1 MDLPPIPVP
10 MRPPNAA
17 VKPVAP
23 VHRADPQADAQA
35 REAAQAFEAAFL
47 AEMLKHSGLNEM
59 PSSFGG
65 GAGEE
70 AFTSFLTQ
78 EYAELM
84 SERGGVGIA
93 EQVFETLKAREAGR

>member
-1 MDLPPIPVP
+1 MDLPPIPISTQQ
-10 MRPPNAA
+10 RELA

-23 VHRADPQADAQA
+23 PTQADPDAFA
-35 REAAQAFEAAFL
+35 AAQAFETAFL

-59 PSSFGG
+59 PATFGG

-70 AFTSFLTQ
+70 AFASFLTQ

-84 SERGGVGIA
+84 SEQGGIGIA
-93 EQVFETLKAREAGR
+93 EQVFETLKQRTESP